1 MVFNKMMAD
10 FKQLHVWQEAQD
22 FANKIYDITL
32 DFPPSEQYSLS
43 SQLRRAAVSISA
55 NIAEG
60 TGRSSQKDYRH
71 FLYNARGS
79 NKEVESHL
87 YFALKRN
94 YVQLTKCQELLDHC
108 TKIGK
113 MLTNLIKSINDE

>member
-1 MVFNKMMAD
+1 MNPD
-10 FKQLHVWQEAQD
+10 FKNLQVWHESQD
-22 FANKIYDITL
+22 FANQIYNVTSN
-32 DFPPSEQYSLS
+32 FPSSEAFALT

-60 TGRSSQKDYRH
+60 SARSTMKDFRN

-87 YFALKRN
+87 HFASKVK
-94 YVQLTKCQELLDHC
+94 YVSAEDYATLLEKS
-108 TKIGK
+108 TIIGK
-113 MLTNLIKSINDE
+113 MLTNLIKSVDEKI